1 MTATAVELA
10 RGSGEAWLARAR
22 FRWMLLGAGLA
33 AGTLAALAP
42 YLSSRQIPVSD
53 YADKTDVAIVAHVA
67 VGMSFVLVGILA
79 WSLRP
84 ENRVGALMTAVGLA
98 YFMTDLGWI
107 STPATFVVAD
117 EWRGVFYAFLFW
129 LLLAFPSGRLG
140 SRADRILVVSFFV
153 YVVLIRPFP
162 STAFFDPGLE
172 GPFDAPGN
180 PLLVRG
186 DPDMNA
192 TVDRWL
198 SFIDL
203 ALMVTLFVLVVRKW
217 RRSGRYARRAL
228 VPVFAVAGVAAAAL
242 LVGVLVGLKSQV
254 SLLSWGVQL
263 TLLLL
268 PVGFLAGLL
277 RSRLA
282 RASVADLVVY
292 LETARDPERIR
303 TAIARALGDPALEV
317 GYWIPSSRTFV
328 DAERGVV
335 EVPPATPGRSA
346 TIVHGAEEPVAVLVH
361 DAALAEEPEL
371 VDAVE
376 ATARLALE
384 NQRLHAELRV
394 QLDEVRASRARIVAT
409 GDAERRRL
417 ERDLHDGAQ
426 QRLLALGIALQLARA
441 ELPEGTASTDELL
454 ADAEQE
460 LQEALHELRE
470 LARGIHPAILTDG
483 GLAPALR
490 TLAERTSIPVSVVA
504 PERRLPPAVETAA
517 YFVVSEALANVVK
530 HARASRVSVAVRAD
544 ANHVVVD
551 VEDDGVGGADA
562 ALGSGLRGLQD
573 RVHALGGRLFVES
586 PPRRG
591 TRVRAELPCG

>member
-1 MTATAVELA
+1 
-10 RGSGEAWLARAR
+10 
-22 FRWMLLGAGLA
+22 MLLGAGLV
-33 AGTLAALAP
+33 AGTLAGLAP
-42 YLSSRQIPVSD
+42 YLSSREIPVSD
-53 YADKTDVAIVAHVA
+53 YADKTGVAIAAHVA

-84 ENRVGALMTAVGLA
+84 ENRVGVLMTAVGLA
-98 YFMTDLGWI
+98 YFITDLGWI
-107 STPATFVVAD
+107 STPAAFVVAD
-117 EWRGVFYAFLFW
+117 EWRGVFYVFLFW

-140 SRADRILVVSFFV
+140 SRADRIFVVSFFV

-180 PLLVRG
+180 PLLMRG
-186 DPDMNA
+186 DPDLNA
-192 TVDRWL
+192 AVDRWL

-203 ALMVTLFVLVVRKW
+203 ALIVTLFVLVARKW

-228 VPVFAVAGVAAAAL
+228 VPVFAVAGVGAGTL
-242 LVGVLVGLKSQV
+242 LVGVLIGLKSQV
-254 SLLSWGVQL
+254 SLLNWGVQL

-268 PVGFLAGLL
+268 PAGFLLGLL
-277 RSRLA
+277 RSQLA
-282 RASVADLVVY
+282 RASVADLVVD
-292 LETARDPERIR
+292 LQTAHDPERIR
-303 TAIARALGDPALEV
+303 AALARALGDPALDV

-328 DAERGVV
+328 DAEGSIV
-335 EVPPATPGRSA
+335 EVASVTPGRTA
-346 TIVHGAEEPVAVLVH
+346 TTVHGAEEPVAILVH
-361 DAALAEEPEL
+361 DPALAEEPEL
-371 VDAVE
+371 MDAVA

-384 NQRLHAELRV
+384 NQRLHVELRA
-394 QLDEVRASRARIVAT
+394 QLDEVRASRARIVAA
-409 GDAERRRL
+409 GDVERRRL

-441 ELPEGTASTDELL
+441 ELPEGTASADELL

-460 LQEALHELRE
+460 LREALDELRE

-490 TLAERTSIPVSVVA
+490 TLAERTPIPVSIVA
-504 PERRLPPAVETAA
+504 TERRLPPAVDTAT
-517 YFVVSEALANVVK
+517 YFIVSEALANVVK
-530 HARASRVSVAVRAD
+530 HARASRVSVAVGTD

-573 RVHALGGRLFVES
+573 RVHALGGRLSVES
-586 PPRRG
+586 RPGTG